1 MFEVY
6 LSREAEKIY
15 LKASPK
21 TTRLLDNCFGNLEQS
36 PLFGPNIKRLKG
48 KLEGSCRCQ
57 VGGMRVIC
65 NADTETKK
73 VFLRPL
79 APGVISINDGKNLY
93 KIRGQ
98 IWRP

>member
-21 TTRLLDNCFGNLEQS
+21 TTRLLDNCFGNLELP

-57 VGGMRVIC
+57 VGGMRVIY
-65 NADTETKK
+65 NVDIETKK
-73 VFLRPL
+73 VFVETIGAR
-79 APGVISINDGKNLY
+79 GDIY
-93 KIRGQ
+93 K
-98 IWRP
+98 